1 MIKNYLKTAFRS
13 LLKNKGFT
21 AINVLGLTLGI
32 ATCLLIVFYVL
43 DEVSYDKYNLKA
55 DRIYRVNNDI
65 KFAGMEKSFATAP
78 APTAA
83 ALKADFPEVE
93 QVTRLRYT
101 GGNLVKKGR
110 LNIQEDRVI
119 FADSTIFSVFTW
131 SMIDGNPATALK
143 APNSVVITERTARKY
158 FNRTDV
164 VGQTLTFDDTLLCKV
179 TGVIKDIPAQ
189 SHINFDFFISMAN
202 LGSNEQDAWLTN
214 NFATYVVL
222 KPGADYKNLQTK
234 MPVFL
239 RKHVGDQ
246 LQSILHLTVDA
257 FEQSGSY
264 YRFVFFPITKIHL
277 QSNTQAEFGPNG
289 NITYVYIFSAIA
301 VFILLIACINFMN
314 LSTARSS
321 NRAREVGVRKVLG
334 SPRKYLIAQFLT
346 ESVMVTLAG
355 AILAVL
361 LAWVLLPVFNDISG
375 KQLKVN
381 AQLVSWLIPILCV
394 FVLVIGCLAGSYPA
408 FFLSSFQPIDVL
420 KGKLARGFKGGGLR
434 SFLVVFQFAISIFL
448 ISGTLVVYNQL
459 KFIQSRDLGFNRD
472 HVLIVKNGWGLGN
485 QAKTFK
491 EEVKKLTGT
500 DNATMTSSLPTNEY
514 MNSTS
519 LFRDRGLDAKGALHA
534 QEWTVDED
542 YLNTLGI
549 KLIAGRNFSRQML
562 TDSTAIIINEAA
574 ANQLAFANPL
584 DQTLYAPANAMLTQ
598 LTTYHIIGVI
608 KNFNFRSLRENVT
621 PLVLNLNED
630 RGALSIRIHA
640 GTNIPTFMTQV
651 RSKWKELSPNQDFTY
666 TFMDEQ
672 FDALYRTEQRMG
684 KLFIS
689 FTSFAILIACLGL
702 FGLAAYAAE
711 QRNKE
716 IGIRKVLGAGTSTIV
731 SMLSMDFIKLV
742 LIAIVI
748 ASPLAWLA
756 MGKWLQGFAYRQ
768 NMQWW
773 VFALAG
779 LGAVLIAFFT
789 ISFQSIKAALTSPVK
804 SLKSE

>member
-43 DEVSYDKYNLKA
+43 DELSYDKYNLKA
-55 DRIYRVNNDI
+55 DRIFRVNNDV
-65 KFAGMEKSFATAP
+65 KFAGMEKIFATAP
-78 APTAA
+78 EPTAA
-83 ALKADFPEVE
+83 ALKADFPEIE
-93 QVTRLRYT
+93 QVTRFRYT
-101 GGNLVKKGR
+101 GGNRVKKGL
-110 LNIQEDRVI
+110 LNIQEDRTI
-119 FADSTIFSVFTW
+119 CADSTVFSVFTW
-131 SMIDGNPATALK
+131 PMIEGNPEEALK
-143 APNSVVITERTARKY
+143 APNSVVITERMARKY

-164 VGQTLTFDDTLLCKV
+164 VGQTLTFDDTSLYKV

-202 LGSNEQDAWLTN
+202 LGTNEEGAWLTN

-222 KPGADYKNLQTK
+222 KPGADYKNLQAK

-239 RKHVGDQ
+239 RKHVSDQ
-246 LQSILHLTVDA
+246 LQGLLHLTVDA

-264 YRFVFFPITKIHL
+264 YRFTFFPITKIHL
-277 QSNTQAEFGPNG
+277 ESNALAEFGPNG
-289 NITYVYIFSAIA
+289 SITYVYIFSAIA

-346 ESVMVTLAG
+346 ESVMLTLAG
-355 AILAVL
+355 AILAMI
-361 LAWVLLPVFNDISG
+361 LAWALLPVFNDISG
-375 KQLKVN
+375 KQLIVS
-381 AQLVSWLIPILCV
+381 ARLVRWLIPILSV
-394 FVLVIGCLAGSYPA
+394 FVLVIGCLAGFYPA
-408 FFLSSFQPIDVL
+408 FFLSAFQPIDVL

-448 ISGTLVVYNQL
+448 ITGTLVVYNQL
-459 KFIQSRDLGFNRD
+459 NYIQSRDIGFDRD
-472 HVLIVKNGWGLGN
+472 HMLVVQNVYGLGN
-485 QAKTFK
+485 QARTFK
-491 EEVKKLTGT
+491 EEVKKISGA
-500 DNATMTSSLPTNEY
+500 DNATMTSSLPTNDY
-514 MNSTS
+514 GNSTS
-519 LFRDRGLDAKGALHA
+519 LFRDRGLDAKGALHS
-534 QEWTVDED
+534 QQWTVDED
-542 YLNTLGI
+542 YLTTLGI
-549 KLIAGRNFSRQML
+549 KLVAGRNFSRQML
-562 TDSTAIIINEAA
+562 TDSTAILINEAA
-574 ANQLAFANPL
+574 ANQLAFADPL
-584 DQTLYAPANAMLTQ
+584 NQTLYAPANAMLTK
-598 LTTYHIIGVI
+598 LNAFHIIGVV

-621 PLVLNLNED
+621 PLILNLDED
-630 RGALSIRIHA
+630 RGALTIRIHA
-640 GTNIPTFMTQV
+640 GTNIPTFITQV
-651 RSKWKELSPNQDFTY
+651 RNKWKTLSPNQDFIY
-666 TFMDEQ
+666 TFMDDQ

-742 LIAIVI
+742 LIAILI
-748 ASPLAWLA
+748 ASPLAWLV
-756 MGKWLQGFAYRQ
+756 MRQWLQGFAYRQ
-768 NMQWW
+768 DMQWW

-779 LGAVLIAFFT
+779 LAALLIAFIT
-789 ISFQSIKAALTSPVK
+789 ISFQSIKAALTNPVK
-804 SLKSE
+804 SLRAE